1 MRSLNRKKNFCEIT
15 STENWKI
22 SFIRC
27 CNNSTQVF
35 IRLADLVLGGIVN
48 SKERY
53 ISKDTESKI
62 VHWQKVNL
70 DFELIIIALLQE
82 KFEDLSLIPKYS
94 ISTLYNNFQTD

>member
-1 MRSLNRKKNFCEIT
+1 MKLLPRKIGKFRLYVVVTIRRKFLFDSL
-15 STENWKI
+15 I
-22 SFIRC
+22 S
-27 CNNSTQVF
+27 S
-35 IRLADLVLGGIVN
+35 LANVN